1 MIVDSQT
8 LGEDFHASADVV
20 IIGSGAGGAPMAYQ
34 LARAGWNVILLE
46 EGQNH
51 SPYTFNRQSW
61 EAMKDMYRDSGMT
74 FTLGTP
80 SIPLPMGRALGGTT
94 VINSGTCFRIPDEVF
109 ARWKNEFGLSEMEMS
124 DLLPLFEQ
132 VEEMLHVQ
140 EMPVELLGANNRLFT
155 EGAVKLGI
163 RSKPLYR
170 NFKNCKGVGLC
181 VFGCPENA
189 KQSMEKNFLPTASE
203 FGAKIITSARVEKIC
218 VKNKVANGVEG
229 SFLDAGK
236 KRRTT
241 FKIDAPVVVL
251 SCGAVYTP
259 LLLLRNGIANG
270 SRQVGRNLHIHPAT
284 KVIGIFDDIINAWS
298 GVPQGCYSDDYASEG
313 IMLEGFFLPPAI
325 LSFALPA
332 LGMKLKKY
340 MADYSKMAGFGV
352 MVTDSSHGKVI
363 KGPGHMPL
371 IFYNLNQTDTDKF
384 VKGIEIAA
392 RIYFEAGA
400 KKILLPIHGFDE
412 LTSADELKKLHE
424 VKIRPSDLELSAFHP
439 MGTCRMGDEPKN
451 SVVNSHL
458 ESHEIKGLFVA
469 DASVFPSSLGVNPQI
484 SIMAFS
490 LFAADHLIRHKDRY
504 LI

>member
-1 MIVDSQT
+1 MITDSQT
-8 LGEDFHASADVV
+8 LEENFYASADVV
-20 IIGSGAGGAPMAYQ
+20 IVGSGAGGAPMAYQ
-34 LARAGWNVILLE
+34 LALAGWNVILLE
-46 EGQNH
+46 EGQKH

-61 EAMKDMYRDSGMT
+61 EAMKEMYRDSGMT
-74 FTLGTP
+74 FTIGTP

-94 VINSGTCFRIPDEVF
+94 LINSGTCFRIREEVF
-109 ARWKNEFGLSEMEMS
+109 AGWKKEFGLSEIEMS
-124 DLLPLFEQ
+124 DLLPRFEQ
-132 VEEMLHVQ
+132 VESILNVQ
-140 EMPVELLGANNRLFT
+140 ETPVELLGSNNRLFS
-155 EGAVKLGI
+155 EGAQKLGVMT
-163 RSKPLYR
+163 KPLYR

-189 KQSMEKNFLPTASE
+189 KQSMEKNFLPNASE
-203 FGAKIITSARVEKIC
+203 LGAKIITSARVEKIC
-218 VKNKVANGVEG
+218 VKRNTVTGVEG
-229 SFLDAGK
+229 SFLDDRK
-236 KRRTT
+236 KRRTK

-251 SCGAVYTP
+251 SCGAVHTP
-259 LLLLRNGIANG
+259 HLLLSNGIANG
-270 SRQVGRNLHIHPAT
+270 SGQVGHNLHIHPAT
-284 KVIGIFDDIINAWS
+284 KVIAIFDDIINAWS

-325 LSFALPA
+325 LSFALPS

-363 KGPGHMPL
+363 KGMGHMPL

-392 RIYFEAGA
+392 KIYFEAGA
-400 KKILLPIHGFDE
+400 TKILLPIHGFDE
-412 LTSADELKKLHE
+412 VSSIDELKKLHQ
-424 VKIRPSDLELSAFHP
+424 VKIMPSDLELSAFHP
-439 MGTCRMGDEPKN
+439 MGTCRMGDNPKT

-469 DASVFPSSLGVNPQI
+469 DASIFPSSLGVNPQI